1 MLSAPTPIFLLL
13 SGGPRSLGGPRD
25 QSQAVYC
32 GLRSAQLC
40 WVEDEGA
47 CRGTLRSLWLP
58 ELALLARQAG
68 RCRPHA
74 PVTGTLRPGA
84 PGPFPA
90 SQGVAAPPTAQDA
103 GEQGSAPDRPPL
115 PMFCPAGAPRGGP
128 RARQPLHPRAG
139 LPSGWAWGRLRSA
152 LGGCSPRMSSP
163 AFGLQRP
170 QQTPVALPWSRR
182 GPAVLSGSELQP
194 EHLGSPGPPPAPPLP
209 VSAAQQ
215 DWARAGPAEGEVWV
229 PLPTW
234 ELLPRLPGWAPW
246 GGGRGQRRPGQG
258 GGGGGE
264 HTGSLRGRAH
274 RALCGASA
282 QLPAASPG
290 AGRRPGDPRRGPRP
304 RRLRSSCSVAGF
316 LFRCLFSACLFFEG
330 GNPVCNDFIQA
341 SCYVSVNNEEEIL

>member
-1 MLSAPTPIFLLL
+1 MCSQPPPPFSCCSQGALAPWGAHGTRARLSTVA
-13 SGGPRSLGGPRD
+13 S
-25 QSQAVYC
+25 A
-32 GLRSAQLC
+32 AQLC

-115 PMFCPAGAPRGGP
+115 PMFCPAGAPHGGP

-182 GPAVLSGSELQP
+182 GPAVLSGSELRP
-194 EHLGSPGPPPAPPLP
+194 KRLGSPGPPPAPPSP
-209 VSAAQQ
+209 CVRCT
-215 DWARAGPAEGEVWV
+215 AR
-229 PLPTW
+229 L
-234 ELLPRLPGWAPW
+234 
-246 GGGRGQRRPGQG
+246 GQG
-258 GGGGGE
+258 W
-264 HTGSLRGRAH
+264 
-274 RALCGASA
+274 
-282 QLPAASPG
+282 
-290 AGRRPGDPRRGPRP
+290 
-304 RRLRSSCSVAGF
+304 SC
-316 LFRCLFSACLFFEG
+316 
-330 GNPVCNDFIQA
+330 
-341 SCYVSVNNEEEIL
+341 

>member
-1 MLSAPTPIFLLL
+1 MWRVLPGSRLGVRPPGEALPVHRDVGRPGAAASLAGLWFPPLALSQGTARGLLSAPTPIFLLF

-32 GLRSAQLC
+32 GFRSAQLC

-74 PVTGTLRPGA
+74 PVTGTLCPGA
-84 PGPFPA
+84 LGPFPA

-115 PMFCPAGAPRGGP
+115 PMFCPAGAPCGGP

-194 EHLGSPGPPPAPPLP
+194 ERLGSPGPPPDPPSP
-209 VSAAQQ
+209 CVRCT
-215 DWARAGPAEGEVWV
+215 AR
-229 PLPTW
+229 L
-234 ELLPRLPGWAPW
+234 
-246 GGGRGQRRPGQG
+246 GQG
-258 GGGGGE
+258 W
-264 HTGSLRGRAH
+264 
-274 RALCGASA
+274 
-282 QLPAASPG
+282 
-290 AGRRPGDPRRGPRP
+290 
-304 RRLRSSCSVAGF
+304 SC
-316 LFRCLFSACLFFEG
+316 
-330 GNPVCNDFIQA
+330 
-341 SCYVSVNNEEEIL
+341 